1 MSAIQ
6 LVDTSFHRV
15 RRRRIV
21 GAHMRCGGDAGNPV
35 LGRRPEDLDALCERA
50 GAVVDAG
57 QNVRVQIDHQTAA
70 YADRAAATRVHRST
84 LPAAAMRERRNEWL

>member
-1 MSAIQ
+1 MRVIPSSAAA
-6 LVDTSFHRV
+6 
-15 RRRRIV
+15 RRI
-21 GAHMRCGGDAGNPV
+21 ATLSAG
-35 LGRRPEDLDALCERA
+35 RP